1 MEYNSDNQVYRVF
14 SLQHILI
21 IDMLSLPTSIFDDYH
36 FFFFPNGGG
45 KCNIYNQNTEEL
57 LRIGEEKNI

>member
-36 FFFFPNGGG
+36 FFFSLMGVGNVIFTI
-45 KCNIYNQNTEEL
+45 KIL
-57 LRIGEEKNI
+57 KNY